1 MVGNAG
7 VGFSVIEG
15 EGEGRACV
23 VSEVVGDEVVEHGV
37 ACYGII
43 GGVEVLEKG
52 QSEALPDFIPDGEEE
67 KTPTILAKLAHRCG
81 NRCGGRKQ
89 KVGLTFSLFR
99 VKEAHWM
106 PFLERIY
113 GALHMGLHV
122 LRSGL
127 TFMKSRMPSLL
138 KIARGLQNSGQPTE
152 RDYHVMSL
160 GSVSGGEPMSIK
172 LGPAGVPL
180 SCKGRTIVEGMDD
193 IISLGLETMEVQTVR
208 MVAPQHFEQYWQAG
222 VLANKTDF
230 EMNIHGP
237 YYSELLGGKVERGR
251 SLAKIEATLQAA
263 RTINARHIT
272 LHTGHYGDFGR
283 GQAANEQVAN
293 VFSGIV
299 DRIHEIWHDDEDE
312 FPVFPWIKNG
322 TPSKI
327 GVETSGRQELWG
339 SLEEVLEV
347 VNHVEGTVPV
357 LNIAHIHARGHGQMR
372 TSEDYGELFD
382 VVRESIGTKEFYC
395 HFSGVEHRTGNAMH
409 YTQIKKS
416 DLNFEPLAEFIVEDG
431 GWLDITLISDSP
443 LLEHDAMYMM
453 QNIEKSRHKQL
464 ERKAR
469 EDRRRALALQTG
481 KSEEEL
487 RSKESQI
494 AQARKSATKPT
505 EPVKEEAAPPA
516 KEEEAPAKPEK
527 ATKAKASKAK
537 KESKKAD
544 EKDDDDVFDF
554 DEEDDDLF

>member
-1 MVGNAG
+1 
-7 VGFSVIEG
+7 
-15 EGEGRACV
+15 
-23 VSEVVGDEVVEHGV
+23 
-37 ACYGII
+37 
-43 GGVEVLEKG
+43 
-52 QSEALPDFIPDGEEE
+52 
-67 KTPTILAKLAHRCG
+67 
-81 NRCGGRKQ
+81 
-89 KVGLTFSLFR
+89 
-99 VKEAHWM
+99 M
-106 PFLERIY
+106 P
-113 GALHMGLHV
+113 
-122 LRSGL
+122 
-127 TFMKSRMPSLL
+127 
-138 KIARGLQNSGQPTE
+138 
-152 RDYHVMSL
+152 
-160 GSVSGGEPMSIK
+160 IK

-237 YYSELLGGKVERGR
+237 YYSELLGNKIERGR

-263 RTINARHIT
+263 RTVNARHIT
-272 LHTGHYGDFGR
+272 LHTGHYGEFSR
-283 GQAANEQVAN
+283 GHAANEQVAN

-299 DRIHEIWHDDEDE
+299 DRVAEIWHDDEDE
-312 FPVFPWIKNG
+312 FPVFPWIKDG

-357 LNIAHIHARGHGQMR
+357 LNIAHIHARGHGRMR

-382 VVRESIGTKEFYC
+382 MVRESIGTKEFYC

-487 RSKESQI
+487 KSNETQQAKARQATKESPEVVEE
-494 AQARKSATKPT
+494 KVEETKP
-505 EPVKEEAAPPA
+505 A
-516 KEEEAPAKPEK
+516 
-527 ATKAKASKAK
+527 KAK
-537 KESKKAD
+537 KTAAKSKKTDTTKKTESNA
-544 EKDDDDVFDF
+544 DVFDF
-554 DEEDDDLF
+554 EEEDDDLF

>member
-1 MVGNAG
+1 
-7 VGFSVIEG
+7 
-15 EGEGRACV
+15 
-23 VSEVVGDEVVEHGV
+23 
-37 ACYGII
+37 
-43 GGVEVLEKG
+43 
-52 QSEALPDFIPDGEEE
+52 
-67 KTPTILAKLAHRCG
+67 
-81 NRCGGRKQ
+81 
-89 KVGLTFSLFR
+89 
-99 VKEAHWM
+99 M
-106 PFLERIY
+106 P
-113 GALHMGLHV
+113 
-122 LRSGL
+122 
-127 TFMKSRMPSLL
+127 
-138 KIARGLQNSGQPTE
+138 
-152 RDYHVMSL
+152 
-160 GSVSGGEPMSIK
+160 IK

-237 YYSELLGGKVERGR
+237 YYSELLGNKIERGR

-263 RTINARHIT
+263 RTVNARHIT
-272 LHTGHYGDFGR
+272 LHTGHYGEFSR
-283 GQAANEQVAN
+283 GHAANEQVAN

-299 DRIHEIWHDDEDE
+299 DRVAEIWHDDEDE
-312 FPVFPWIKNG
+312 FPVFPWIKDG

-357 LNIAHIHARGHGQMR
+357 LNIAHIHARGHGRMR

-382 VVRESIGTKEFYC
+382 MVRESIGTKEFYC

-487 RSKESQI
+487 KSNETQQAKARQATKES
-494 AQARKSATKPT
+494 P
-505 EPVKEEAAPPA
+505 EVVEE
-516 KEEEAPAKPEK
+516 KVEETKPEK
-527 ATKAKASKAK
+527 AKKTATK
-537 KESKKAD
+537 SKKAD
-544 EKDDDDVFDF
+544 TTKKTESNADVFDF
-554 DEEDDDLF
+554 EEEDDDLF

>member
-1 MVGNAG
+1 MAV
-7 VGFSVIEG
+7 
-15 EGEGRACV
+15 
-23 VSEVVGDEVVEHGV
+23 
-37 ACYGII
+37 
-43 GGVEVLEKG
+43 
-52 QSEALPDFIPDGEEE
+52 
-67 KTPTILAKLAHRCG
+67 
-81 NRCGGRKQ
+81 
-89 KVGLTFSLFR
+89 
-99 VKEAHWM
+99 
-106 PFLERIY
+106 
-113 GALHMGLHV
+113 
-122 LRSGL
+122 
-127 TFMKSRMPSLL
+127 
-138 KIARGLQNSGQPTE
+138 
-152 RDYHVMSL
+152 
-160 GSVSGGEPMSIK
+160 K

-283 GQAANEQVAN
+283 GQAANQQVAN

-299 DRIHEIWHDDEDE
+299 DRVHEIWHDDEDE

-347 VNHVEGTVPV
+347 VNHVEGTIPV

-382 VVRESIGTKEFYC
+382 MVRESIGTKEFYC

-487 RSKESQI
+487 RSKETQV
-494 AQARKSATKPT
+494 AAAR
-505 EPVKEEAAPPA
+505 APPA
-516 KEEEAPAKPEK
+516 PVKAEETPTEKKPEPTPEK
-527 ATKAKASKAK
+527 EAK
-537 KESKKAD
+537 KEAKAEKTVKKTE
-544 EKDDDDVFDF
+544 EKSEDDVFDF

>member
-1 MVGNAG
+1 MGRM
-7 VGFSVIEG
+7 SV
-15 EGEGRACV
+15 
-23 VSEVVGDEVVEHGV
+23 
-37 ACYGII
+37 
-43 GGVEVLEKG
+43 
-52 QSEALPDFIPDGEEE
+52 
-67 KTPTILAKLAHRCG
+67 
-81 NRCGGRKQ
+81 
-89 KVGLTFSLFR
+89 
-99 VKEAHWM
+99 
-106 PFLERIY
+106 
-113 GALHMGLHV
+113 
-122 LRSGL
+122 
-127 TFMKSRMPSLL
+127 
-138 KIARGLQNSGQPTE
+138 
-152 RDYHVMSL
+152 
-160 GSVSGGEPMSIK
+160 K

-237 YYSELLGGKVERGR
+237 YYSELLGGKVQRGR
-251 SLAKIEATLQAA
+251 SLAKIESTLQAA

-272 LHTGHYGDFGR
+272 LHAGHYGDFGR
-283 GQAANEQVAN
+283 GHAANQQVAN
-293 VFSGIV
+293 VFAGVV
-299 DRIHEIWHDDEDE
+299 DRVHAIWHDDEDE
-312 FPVFPWIKNG
+312 FPVFPWIKDG

-382 VVRESIGTKEFYC
+382 MVRESIGTKEFYC

-469 EDRRRALALQTG
+469 EDRRRALSLQTG
-481 KSEEEL
+481 KSEDEL
-487 RSKESQI
+487 RAKESQI
-494 AQARKSATKPT
+494 AAARGATPAPKVKP
-505 EPVKEEAAPPA
+505 AAPSAEPEPAPAEETAKPA
-516 KEEEAPAKPEK
+516 KKAKK
-527 ATKAKASKAK
+527 ATKA
-537 KESKKAD
+537 SKKNTKA
-544 EKDDDDVFDF
+544 EAKDDENMFDF
-554 DEEDDDLF
+554 DEDDDDLF

>member
-1 MVGNAG
+1 MAV
-7 VGFSVIEG
+7 
-15 EGEGRACV
+15 
-23 VSEVVGDEVVEHGV
+23 
-37 ACYGII
+37 
-43 GGVEVLEKG
+43 
-52 QSEALPDFIPDGEEE
+52 
-67 KTPTILAKLAHRCG
+67 
-81 NRCGGRKQ
+81 
-89 KVGLTFSLFR
+89 
-99 VKEAHWM
+99 
-106 PFLERIY
+106 
-113 GALHMGLHV
+113 
-122 LRSGL
+122 
-127 TFMKSRMPSLL
+127 
-138 KIARGLQNSGQPTE
+138 
-152 RDYHVMSL
+152 
-160 GSVSGGEPMSIK
+160 K

-283 GQAANEQVAN
+283 GQAANQQVAN

-299 DRIHEIWHDDEDE
+299 DRVHEIWHDDEDE

-327 GVETSGRQELWG
+327 GIETSGRQELWG

-347 VNHVEGTVPV
+347 VNHVEGTIPV

-382 VVRESIGTKEFYC
+382 MVRETIGTKEFYC

-469 EDRRRALALQTG
+469 EDRRRALSLQTG

-487 RSKESQI
+487 RTKESQI
-494 AQARKSATKPT
+494 AAARGTTASATPAPA
-505 EPVKEEAAPPA
+505 EPEAAP
-516 KEEEAPAKPEK
+516 KEEEKPAAKPAK
-527 ATKAKASKAK
+527 ATKKEAKVEEKA
-537 KESKKAD
+537 E
-544 EKDDDDVFDF
+544 DDVFDF

>member
-1 MVGNAG
+1 MA
-7 VGFSVIEG
+7 
-15 EGEGRACV
+15 
-23 VSEVVGDEVVEHGV
+23 
-37 ACYGII
+37 
-43 GGVEVLEKG
+43 
-52 QSEALPDFIPDGEEE
+52 
-67 KTPTILAKLAHRCG
+67 
-81 NRCGGRKQ
+81 
-89 KVGLTFSLFR
+89 
-99 VKEAHWM
+99 
-106 PFLERIY
+106 
-113 GALHMGLHV
+113 
-122 LRSGL
+122 
-127 TFMKSRMPSLL
+127 
-138 KIARGLQNSGQPTE
+138 
-152 RDYHVMSL
+152 
-160 GSVSGGEPMSIK
+160 IK

-272 LHTGHYGDFGR
+272 LHTGHYGDVGR
-283 GQAANEQVAN
+283 GQAANQQVAN

-299 DRIHEIWHDDEDE
+299 DRVHEIWHDEEDE

-347 VNHVEGTVPV
+347 VNHVEGTIPV

-382 VVRESIGTKEFYC
+382 MVRESIGTKEFYC

-469 EDRRRALALQTG
+469 EDRRRALSLQTG

-487 RSKESQI
+487 RTKETQI
-494 AQARKSATKPT
+494 AAARGTAAKVPAAT
-505 EPVKEEAAPPA
+505 EAE
-516 KEEEAPAKPEK
+516 KAPAAEEK
-527 ATKAKASKAK
+527 AKPAAKASKAP
-537 KESKKAD
+537 KKAAKAE
-544 EKDDDDVFDF
+544 EKAEDDVFDF
-554 DEEDDDLF
+554 DEDDDDLF

>member
-1 MVGNAG
+1 MA
-7 VGFSVIEG
+7 
-15 EGEGRACV
+15 
-23 VSEVVGDEVVEHGV
+23 
-37 ACYGII
+37 
-43 GGVEVLEKG
+43 
-52 QSEALPDFIPDGEEE
+52 
-67 KTPTILAKLAHRCG
+67 
-81 NRCGGRKQ
+81 
-89 KVGLTFSLFR
+89 
-99 VKEAHWM
+99 
-106 PFLERIY
+106 
-113 GALHMGLHV
+113 
-122 LRSGL
+122 
-127 TFMKSRMPSLL
+127 
-138 KIARGLQNSGQPTE
+138 
-152 RDYHVMSL
+152 
-160 GSVSGGEPMSIK
+160 IK

-272 LHTGHYGDFGR
+272 LHTGHYGDVGR
-283 GQAANEQVAN
+283 GQAANQQVAN

-299 DRIHEIWHDDEDE
+299 DRVHEIWHDEEDE

-347 VNHVEGTVPV
+347 VNHVEGTIPV

-382 VVRESIGTKEFYC
+382 MVRESIGTKEFYC

-469 EDRRRALALQTG
+469 EDRRRALSLQTG

-487 RSKESQI
+487 RTKETQI
-494 AQARKSATKPT
+494 AAARGT
-505 EPVKEEAAPPA
+505 AAKAPAAAKAETPPA
-516 KEEEAPAKPEK
+516 AEEK
-527 ATKAKASKAK
+527 AKTAAKAK
-537 KESKKAD
+537 KAPTKAAKVD
-544 EKDDDDVFDF
+544 EKVEDDVFDF
-554 DEEDDDLF
+554 DEDDDDLF

>member
-1 MVGNAG
+1 MAV
-7 VGFSVIEG
+7 
-15 EGEGRACV
+15 
-23 VSEVVGDEVVEHGV
+23 
-37 ACYGII
+37 
-43 GGVEVLEKG
+43 
-52 QSEALPDFIPDGEEE
+52 
-67 KTPTILAKLAHRCG
+67 
-81 NRCGGRKQ
+81 
-89 KVGLTFSLFR
+89 
-99 VKEAHWM
+99 
-106 PFLERIY
+106 
-113 GALHMGLHV
+113 
-122 LRSGL
+122 
-127 TFMKSRMPSLL
+127 
-138 KIARGLQNSGQPTE
+138 
-152 RDYHVMSL
+152 
-160 GSVSGGEPMSIK
+160 K

-283 GQAANEQVAN
+283 GQAANQQVAN

-299 DRIHEIWHDDEDE
+299 DRVHEIWHDDEDE

-347 VNHVEGTVPV
+347 VNHVEGTIPV

-382 VVRESIGTKEFYC
+382 MVRESIGTKEFYC

-469 EDRRRALALQTG
+469 EDRRRALSLQTG

-487 RSKESQI
+487 RTKESQI
-494 AQARKSATKPT
+494 AAARGTAAPAAPAPA
-505 EPVKEEAAPPA
+505 EPEAAPAP
-516 KEEEAPAKPEK
+516 KEEEEPAAKPAKAP
-527 ATKAKASKAK
+527 K
-537 KESKKAD
+537 KEAKVADKA
-544 EKDDDDVFDF
+544 EDDVFDF
-554 DEEDDDLF
+554 DEEDDDVF

>member
-1 MVGNAG
+1 MAV
-7 VGFSVIEG
+7 
-15 EGEGRACV
+15 
-23 VSEVVGDEVVEHGV
+23 
-37 ACYGII
+37 
-43 GGVEVLEKG
+43 
-52 QSEALPDFIPDGEEE
+52 
-67 KTPTILAKLAHRCG
+67 
-81 NRCGGRKQ
+81 
-89 KVGLTFSLFR
+89 
-99 VKEAHWM
+99 
-106 PFLERIY
+106 
-113 GALHMGLHV
+113 
-122 LRSGL
+122 
-127 TFMKSRMPSLL
+127 
-138 KIARGLQNSGQPTE
+138 
-152 RDYHVMSL
+152 
-160 GSVSGGEPMSIK
+160 K

-283 GQAANEQVAN
+283 GQAANQQVAN

-299 DRIHEIWHDDEDE
+299 DRVHEIWHDDEDE

-327 GVETSGRQELWG
+327 GIETSGRQELWG

-347 VNHVEGTVPV
+347 VNHVEGTIPV

-382 VVRESIGTKEFYC
+382 MVRETIGTKEFYC

-469 EDRRRALALQTG
+469 EDRRRALSLQTG

-487 RSKESQI
+487 RTKESQI
-494 AQARKSATKPT
+494 AAARGTTAS
-505 EPVKEEAAPPA
+505 AAP
-516 KEEEAPAKPEK
+516 APAKPEAAPK
-527 ATKAKASKAK
+527 EEEKPAAKPAKAPK
-537 KESKKAD
+537 KEAKVEEKA
-544 EKDDDDVFDF
+544 EEDVFDF

>member
-1 MVGNAG
+1 MAV
-7 VGFSVIEG
+7 
-15 EGEGRACV
+15 
-23 VSEVVGDEVVEHGV
+23 
-37 ACYGII
+37 
-43 GGVEVLEKG
+43 
-52 QSEALPDFIPDGEEE
+52 
-67 KTPTILAKLAHRCG
+67 
-81 NRCGGRKQ
+81 
-89 KVGLTFSLFR
+89 
-99 VKEAHWM
+99 
-106 PFLERIY
+106 
-113 GALHMGLHV
+113 
-122 LRSGL
+122 
-127 TFMKSRMPSLL
+127 
-138 KIARGLQNSGQPTE
+138 
-152 RDYHVMSL
+152 
-160 GSVSGGEPMSIK
+160 K

-283 GQAANEQVAN
+283 GQAANQQVAN

-299 DRIHEIWHDDEDE
+299 DRVHEIWHDDEDE

-327 GVETSGRQELWG
+327 GIETSGRQELWG

-347 VNHVEGTVPV
+347 VNHVEGTIPV

-382 VVRESIGTKEFYC
+382 MVRESIGTKEFYC

-469 EDRRRALALQTG
+469 EDRRRALSLQTG

-487 RSKESQI
+487 RTKESQI
-494 AQARKSATKPT
+494 AAVRGTAAPAAPAPA
-505 EPVKEEAAPPA
+505 EPEAAPAP
-516 KEEEAPAKPEK
+516 KEEEEPAAKPAKAPKKEAKVEEK
-527 ATKAKASKAK
+527 A
-537 KESKKAD
+537 E
-544 EKDDDDVFDF
+544 DDVFDF

>member
-1 MVGNAG
+1 MAV
-7 VGFSVIEG
+7 
-15 EGEGRACV
+15 
-23 VSEVVGDEVVEHGV
+23 
-37 ACYGII
+37 
-43 GGVEVLEKG
+43 
-52 QSEALPDFIPDGEEE
+52 
-67 KTPTILAKLAHRCG
+67 
-81 NRCGGRKQ
+81 
-89 KVGLTFSLFR
+89 
-99 VKEAHWM
+99 
-106 PFLERIY
+106 
-113 GALHMGLHV
+113 
-122 LRSGL
+122 
-127 TFMKSRMPSLL
+127 
-138 KIARGLQNSGQPTE
+138 
-152 RDYHVMSL
+152 
-160 GSVSGGEPMSIK
+160 K

-283 GQAANEQVAN
+283 GQAANQQVAN

-299 DRIHEIWHDDEDE
+299 DRVHEIWHDDEDE

-347 VNHVEGTVPV
+347 VNHVEGTIPV

-382 VVRESIGTKEFYC
+382 MVRETIGTKEFYC

-469 EDRRRALALQTG
+469 EDRRRALSLQTG

-487 RSKESQI
+487 RTKESQI
-494 AQARKSATKPT
+494 AAARGTAAPAAPAPA
-505 EPVKEEAAPPA
+505 EPEAAPAPKEEQKPAAKPA
-516 KEEEAPAKPEK
+516 KAPKKEAKVEEK
-527 ATKAKASKAK
+527 A
-537 KESKKAD
+537 E
-544 EKDDDDVFDF
+544 DDVFDF

>member
-1 MVGNAG
+1 M
-7 VGFSVIEG
+7 SV
-15 EGEGRACV
+15 
-23 VSEVVGDEVVEHGV
+23 
-37 ACYGII
+37 
-43 GGVEVLEKG
+43 
-52 QSEALPDFIPDGEEE
+52 
-67 KTPTILAKLAHRCG
+67 
-81 NRCGGRKQ
+81 
-89 KVGLTFSLFR
+89 
-99 VKEAHWM
+99 
-106 PFLERIY
+106 
-113 GALHMGLHV
+113 
-122 LRSGL
+122 
-127 TFMKSRMPSLL
+127 
-138 KIARGLQNSGQPTE
+138 
-152 RDYHVMSL
+152 
-160 GSVSGGEPMSIK
+160 K

-222 VLANKTDF
+222 VLANKTEF

-237 YYSELLGGKVERGR
+237 YYSELLGNRVERGR

-263 RTINARHIT
+263 RTINARHVT

-327 GVETSGRQELWG
+327 GIETSGRQELWG

-347 VNHVEGTVPV
+347 VNHVEGAVPV

-382 VVRESIGTKEFYC
+382 LVRETIGTKEFYC

-481 KSEEEL
+481 KTEEEL
-487 RSKESQI
+487 RSKETKI
-494 AQARKSATKPT
+494 AKERATPQPVAEEKAT
-505 EPVKEEAAPPA
+505 EPAPEE
-516 KEEEAPAKPEK
+516 KAPAK
-527 ATKAKASKAK
+527 AKKTTSKAK
-537 KESKKAD
+537 KDEPAKDAD
-544 EKDDDDVFDF
+544 EDIFDF
-554 DEEDDDLF
+554 EEEDDDLF